1 MERMYRQLTGEVL
14 AETARILKSGQPV
27 KKTRVGLTT
36 LGSEVPLADLVQ
48 GARLAMERNNG
59 LEVVLIGP
67 PAPES
72 NLTVYEANNEEDVHH
87 SLEDLLDSGELDGV
101 VTMHYP
107 FPIGVATV
115 GRVVTPARGREM
127 FIATTTGTSDT
138 DRIQAMVKNTVYGIA
153 VARANGIEN
162 PRVGILNVEGA
173 RQVERH
179 LKAMQERGYNFTW
192 GESSRSDGG
201 QVMRGNDLIM
211 GSVDVLVTDTLT
223 GNILMKMFSAF
234 GSGGNYETS
243 GYGYGP
249 GVGKDFDRLICILSR
264 ASGTPVV
271 AGAIEFCA
279 SVHRGGL
286 AQIKKQEISRAEK
299 AGWIVPANKV
309 ENRETEEEIKAPP
322 VKVADSQIA
331 GIDIL
336 EIDDAVRALWK
347 NQVFAASGM
356 GCTGPVILIAGEDR
370 DRAIQVLKEAQFL

>member
-1 MERMYRQLTGEVL
+1 MAQMYRQLAGEVL
-14 AETARILKSGQPV
+14 AETAGILCSGQPL

-36 LGSEVPLADLVQ
+36 LGSEVDLADLAE
-48 GARLAMERNNG
+48 GARLAMDRNSG
-59 LEVVLIGP
+59 LEVALIGTP
-67 PAPES
+67 VPGS
-72 NLTVYEANNEEDVHH
+72 DLNVYEANDEKGVHH
-87 SLEDLLDSGELDGV
+87 TLEGLLDSGELNGV

-153 VARANGIEN
+153 VARASGIDN

-192 GESSRSDGG
+192 GESLRSDGG
-201 QVMRGNDLIM
+201 QVLRGNDLIM
-211 GSVDVLVTDTLT
+211 GSVDILVTDTLT
-223 GNILMKMFSAF
+223 GNILMKLFSAF

-243 GYGYGP
+243 GFGYGP
-249 GVGKDFDRLICILSR
+249 GVGKDFNRLICILSR

-279 SVHRGGL
+279 GMSRGGL
-286 AQIKKQEISRAEK
+286 PEIQKQEIARAEK
-299 AGWIVPANKV
+299 AGWTVPEIRA
-309 ENRETEEEIKAPP
+309 ESREDEEKIEAPP

-336 EIDDAVRALWK
+336 EIDNAVRALWK
-347 NQVFAASGM
+347 NNVFAASGM
-356 GCTGPVILIAGEDR
+356 GCTGPVILIAVEDR
-370 DRAIQVLKEAQFL
+370 DMAMEILKHAQFL